1 MLFCSTVVG
10 LPFLVPPMIL
20 TGELV
25 KAWNSCS
32 EVRTSPYLT
41 DSFYLFNCVCVLYNF
56 VAGIDDLIAVHFSSL
71 CTAELRGLFSYS
83 RLGIG

>member
-25 KAWNSCS
+25 KAWNSCL
-32 EVRTSPYLT
+32 EVRTSRTLQ
-41 DSFYLFNCVCVLYNF
+41 
-56 VAGIDDLIAVHFSSL
+56 IAFTFFIAFACSWNL
-71 CTAELRGLFSYS
+71 NDT
-83 RLGIG
+83 